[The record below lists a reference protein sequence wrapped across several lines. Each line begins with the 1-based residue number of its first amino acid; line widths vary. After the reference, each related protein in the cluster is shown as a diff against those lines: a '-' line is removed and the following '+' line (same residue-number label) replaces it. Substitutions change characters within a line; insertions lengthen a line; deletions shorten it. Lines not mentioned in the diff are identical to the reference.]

1 VIKIEDLFKE
11 YRPMAAFGAVLV
23 FTGAIILV
31 GAPISGARTLLEA
44 IMKLGLAGGVG
55 LLFISLGVLLLL
67 YRVAELAGEK
77 KALSNIESITNEDET
92 LIREMISSF
101 NRQAF
106 TNLDTTDEDLRS
118 MFSGIDQA
126 RVMIQKT
133 RERLSNTMIKGLLKI
148 LEGKLLE
155 ISTLSPWGF
164 EAIPVPPNTERV
176 ARDRDDVTAAHFLE
190 GSRRS
195 QKKIRRYFRKYPPY
209 GALMLEVNAR
219 KLPLVG
225 WIQVI
230 GKLLDE
236 PLLKKVTD
244 LD

>member
-1 VIKIEDLFKE
+1 
-11 YRPMAAFGAVLV
+11 
-23 FTGAIILV
+23 
-31 GAPISGARTLLEA
+31 
-44 IMKLGLAGGVG
+44 MKLGLAGGVG

-164 EAIPVPPNTERV
+164 EAIPVPPSAV
-176 ARDRDDVTAAHFLE
+176 
-190 GSRRS
+190 
-195 QKKIRRYFRKYPPY
+195 YP
-209 GALMLEVNAR
+209 
-219 KLPLVG
+219 
-225 WIQVI
+225 
-230 GKLLDE
+230 
-236 PLLKKVTD
+236 
-244 LD
+244 